1 MEAIKLDEYGFQDYE
16 EISKN
21 DRCELIF
28 GEIYMMASPSYE
40 HQVIVKNILYLVES
54 KIRDKK
60 SKCKAIAAPFDVKL
74 KKGRSEN
81 VVQPDVAI
89 YCNDKMKRE
98 VNNIPNVV
106 FEVLSPSTAIKDK
119 FEKLKLYEMFEV
131 EEYFLV
137 LPEYKTVEVFRLKNG
152 KYEYDQAFSLG
163 MKFKIEALE
172 DEFDVDEL
180 FEDI

>member
-1 MEAIKLDEYGFQDYE
+1 M
-16 EISKN
+16 
-21 DRCELIF
+21 
-28 GEIYMMASPSYE
+28 
-40 HQVIVKNILYLVES
+40 
-54 KIRDKK
+54 
-60 SKCKAIAAPFDVKL
+60 
-74 KKGRSEN
+74 KKG
-81 VVQPDVAI
+81 I
-89 YCNDKMKRE
+89 
-98 VNNIPNVV
+98 NNIPTVV

>member
-1 MEAIKLDEYGFQDYE
+1 MEAVKLDEFGFKEYE

-40 HQVIVKNILYLVES
+40 HQVIVSNLITLIKNR
-54 KIRDKK
+54 IRDKK
-60 SKCKAIAAPFDVKL
+60 SKCKAVVAPFDVKL

-106 FEVLSPSTAIKDK
+106 FEVLSPSTALHFD
-119 FEKLKLYEMFEV
+119 
-131 EEYFLV
+131 FLSFILFFISV
-137 LPEYKTVEVFRLKNG
+137 IRL
-152 KYEYDQAFSLG
+152 LT
-163 MKFKIEALE
+163 IT
-172 DEFDVDEL
+172 
-180 FEDI
+180 